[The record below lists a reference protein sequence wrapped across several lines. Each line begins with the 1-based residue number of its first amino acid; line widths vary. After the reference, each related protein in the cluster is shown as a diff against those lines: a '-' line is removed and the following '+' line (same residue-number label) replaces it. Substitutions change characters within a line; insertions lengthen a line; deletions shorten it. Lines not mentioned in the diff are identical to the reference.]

1 MICLKSHTC
10 THTLVMGFLGG
21 TVVQNPPANE
31 EDSRDT
37 ILILESGKSPAV
49 GSDNLTP
56 VFLPEEVHG

>member
-1 MICLKSHTC
+1 
-10 THTLVMGFLGG
+10 MGFLGG